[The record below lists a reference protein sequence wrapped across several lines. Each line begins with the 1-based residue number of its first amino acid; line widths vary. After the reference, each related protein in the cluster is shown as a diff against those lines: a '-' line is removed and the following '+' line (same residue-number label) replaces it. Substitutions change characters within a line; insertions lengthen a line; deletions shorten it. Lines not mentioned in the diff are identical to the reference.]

1 MANTIQDI
9 QNIHERYIIVLDF
22 DIAKHYNFCYSRP
35 MTKEHAEQVR
45 ELILSETGRKF
56 PIIDFT
62 QIGKEVR

>member
-1 MANTIQDI
+1 MANTIQSIQDI
-9 QNIHERYIIVLDF
+9 PERYILVLDF
-22 DIAKHYNFCYSRP
+22 DVAKAYNFGYSTP
-35 MTKEHAEQVR
+35 MTKERAERIR

>member
-1 MANTIQDI
+1 MATINSIQDI
-9 QNIHERYIIVLDF
+9 PERYILVLDF
-22 DIAKHYNFCYSRP
+22 DVAKHYNFDYSRP
-35 MTKEHAEQVR
+35 MTREKAEKVR

>member
-1 MANTIQDI
+1 MATIQSI
-9 QNIHERYIIVLDF
+9 QEIQERYIIVLDF
-22 DIAKHYNFCYSRP
+22 DVAKSYNCGYSRP

-45 ELILSETGRKF
+45 ALILSETGRKF

>member
-1 MANTIQDI
+1 MAIQGI
-9 QNIHERYIIVLDF
+9 QEIQERYIIVLDF
-22 DIAKHYNFCYSRP
+22 DVAKSYNFGYSRP
-35 MTKEHAEQVR
+35 MNREKAEQVR

>member
-1 MANTIQDI
+1 MATINSI
-9 QNIHERYIIVLDF
+9 QEIPERFILVLDF
-22 DIAKHYNFCYSRP
+22 DVAKTYNFGYSRP

-45 ELILSETGRKF
+45 ELIMHETGKKF

>member
-1 MANTIQDI
+1 MATNIQSIQDI
-9 QNIHERYIIVLDF
+9 EERYIIILDF
-22 DIAKHYNFCYSRP
+22 DVAKAYNFCYSRP
-35 MTKEHAEQVR
+35 MTREKAESVR

>member
-1 MANTIQDI
+1 MATIQSS
-9 QNIHERYIIVLDF
+9 QEMQERYIIVLDF
-22 DIAKHYNFCYSRP
+22 DIAKAYNFGYSRP

>member
-1 MANTIQDI
+1 MAIKSIQEI
-9 QNIHERYIIVLDF
+9 QKLYIIVLDF
-22 DIAKHYNFCYSRP
+22 DVAKHYNFSYSRP
-35 MTKEHAEQVR
+35 MTRSKAESVR

>member
-1 MANTIQDI
+1 MAIQSIQDI
-9 QNIHERYIIVLDF
+9 EERYILVLDF
-22 DIAKHYNFCYSRP
+22 DVAKAYNFGYSHP
-35 MTKEHAEQVR
+35 MTREKAEKVR

>member
-1 MANTIQDI
+1 MATIQSIQDI
-9 QNIHERYIIVLDF
+9 EERYIIVLDF
-22 DIAKHYNFCYSRP
+22 DVAKAYNFGYSRP
-35 MTKEHAEQVR
+35 MTKEKAEKVR

>member
-1 MANTIQDI
+1 MAIKSVQEIQ
-9 QNIHERYIIVLDF
+9 ERYIIVLDF
-22 DIAKHYNFCYSRP
+22 DVAKHYNFCYSRP
-35 MTKEHAEQVR
+35 MTREHAEQVR

>member
-1 MANTIQDI
+1 MATTIQSI
-9 QNIHERYIIVLDF
+9 QEIQERFILVLDF
-22 DIAKHYNFCYSRP
+22 DVAKHYNFGYSHP
-35 MTKEHAEQVR
+35 MTREKAEKVR

>member
-1 MANTIQDI
+1 MATIQSI
-9 QNIHERYIIVLDF
+9 QEIQERFILVLDF
-22 DIAKHYNFCYSRP
+22 DIAKAYNFDYSRP
-35 MTKEHAEQVR
+35 MTREKAESVR

>member
-1 MANTIQDI
+1 MATTIQSI
-9 QNIHERYIIVLDF
+9 QEVQERYIIVLDF
-22 DIAKHYNFCYSRP
+22 DVAKAYNFGYSHP
-35 MTKEHAEQVR
+35 MTKEKAEKIR

>member
-1 MANTIQDI
+1 MAIQSI
-9 QNIHERYIIVLDF
+9 REVQERYIIVMDF
-22 DIAKHYNFCYSRP
+22 DVAKAYNFGYSRP

>member
-1 MANTIQDI
+1 MATINSIQDI
-9 QNIHERYIIVLDF
+9 PERYIIVLDF
-22 DIAKHYNFCYSRP
+22 DIAKAYNFGYSRP
-35 MTKEHAEQVR
+35 MGREKVESVR